1 MLAAFRSMLKGPGKW
16 VFAGVTLVA
25 FLLVGDFNLDN
36 FRAADAVRVGDQGYS
51 VREVDRAFARRLRTA
66 QQEGGRAITR
76 EEAVEGGLLDA
87 TVQELATRGA
97 INAEAER
104 LGLTATN
111 EMIQRSLRESGV
123 FDDPLTGEFSAAR
136 LQQGLQANN
145 VSPSEFREEMRENIV
160 RDQIIR
166 ALGTPS
172 RAPEDLV
179 GYLILRTGERR
190 AIRTAVIGAG
200 DAPEPT
206 EEALRT
212 YYAENQD
219 AYAVPERRTYRV
231 LRIDETTLGEPDIDE
246 ADLEQLYASR
256 QGQMGEPERRAYAQA
271 IYPDAASAEAAR
283 ARVEAGASLAEVAA
297 ADGASLTRSDA
308 VTRGAILDPAVG
320 EAVFAAEAP
329 GVVGPVEGTFG
340 TVLAELIEIVP
351 GTQVPY
357 EEAREGLLAEFREE
371 VMRERVFEAVE
382 AIEDAL
388 DEGMDLEEAAREAG
402 LDGLRS
408 YGPVDAD
415 LFTDEG
421 AISDVPGPAHRRAF
435 VLEEGEQSDAVALDG
450 SGGGGYAYVVLDRI
464 EPSRARPFE
473 DVEAELR
480 VDYARQAT
488 GDALAAAV
496 DRFRASVEA
505 GTSFEDAASLAGSAV
520 QETVIAA
527 RAPDPSLPPAF
538 LQDVFSARPGAIVSA
553 TAAGQDQALV
563 AIIDEVSFAE
573 DPAAAGLVAAYR
585 DRLGQNVTQE
595 LVNTYLDAL
604 LREEGVTRNEEL
616 LNRQFRDG

>member
-51 VREVDRAFARRLRTA
+51 VREVDRAFARRLRGV
-66 QQEGGRAITR
+66 QQEGGPAITR

-87 TVQELATRGA
+87 TVQELATRA
-97 INAEAER
+97 VINAEADR

-123 FDDPLTGEFSAAR
+123 FNDPLTGEFSASR

-160 RDQIIR
+160 RDQIVR

-179 GYLILRTGERR
+179 SYLVLRTGERR
-190 AIRTAVIGAG
+190 AVRTAVIGAEA
-200 DAPEPT
+200 APEPT
-206 EEALRT
+206 EEALRAF
-212 YYAENQD
+212 YADNQD

-231 LRIDETTLGEPDIDE
+231 LRIDETTLGEPEIDE
-246 ADLEQLYASR
+246 ADLRQLYASR

-271 IYPDAASAEAAR
+271 LYPDLERAAAAR
-283 ARVEAGASLAEVAA
+283 ARIEAGESLASVAA
-297 ADGASLTRSDA
+297 ADGASVTRSEA
-308 VTRGAILDPAVG
+308 VRRNAVLDPAVA

-329 GVVGPVEGTFG
+329 GLVGPVEGTFG
-340 TVLAELIEIVP
+340 TVLAEVTEIVA
-351 GTQVPY
+351 GTQVTF
-357 EEAREGLLAEFREE
+357 EEARDDLLAEFGEE
-371 VMRERVFEAVE
+371 VLRDRVFEAVE
-382 AIEDAL
+382 TIEDAL
-388 DEGMDLEEAAREAG
+388 DDGADLEEAAREAG
-402 LDGLRS
+402 LGGLQTVGS
-408 YGPVDAD
+408 VDAN
-415 LFTDEG
+415 LFTADGTVSDAPG
-421 AISDVPGPAHRRAF
+421 AAHRTAF
-435 VLEEGEQSDAVALDG
+435 TLEEGEQSDAVPLD
-450 SGGGGYAYVVLDRI
+450 GGGYAYVVLDRI

-473 DVEAELR
+473 DVAAELR
-480 VDYARQAT
+480 ADYARQAT
-488 GDALAAAV
+488 ADALTAAV
-496 DRFRASVEA
+496 EGFRGSVEA
-505 GTSFEDAASLAGSAV
+505 GTSFEDAASLAGSDV
-520 QETVIAA
+520 QETVISA
-527 RAPDPSLPPAF
+527 RAPDPSLPPA
-538 LQDVFSARPGAIVSA
+538 LLRDVFDARPGAVVS
-553 TAAGQDQALV
+553 TPVPGQNQALV
-563 AIIDEVSFAE
+563 AIVDEITFAE
-573 DPAAAGLVAAYR
+573 DPSAAGLVSAYR
-585 DRLGQNVTQE
+585 DQLGQSVTEE